1 MCSIQCCN
9 GKDVSAVQNLET
21 LTLKRTRVKQSAAE
35 RLRPLLPNL
44 HSLNC

>member
-1 MCSIQCCN
+1 MQRQGCHAK
-9 GKDVSAVQNLET
+9 GTSALQNLET